1 MDGWLDEHGWVWM
14 KRPWCVTT
22 SSLIRSFFSFLRHR
36 SSSLARCCCSFSTS
50 AAGAE
55 SSAAEK
61 PRRLQPSVS
70 HKRRYDSS
78 LWLPP
83 SYVMITP
90 FGYTLPFWCIL
101 FLGVLYRDEHL
112 QIGLRSMYQQ
122 SFGRLMLYYGNAS
135 QSPLNNIQVRMTN
148 DDVIIITSSALM
160 TSSFPILKQTT
171 MTSSFDLIRT
181 SVTSSFVISLISSLQ
196 VVFPPHPG
204 LVVQAQEPAAQLGPG
219 LQMNQVIQ
227 THLMTDTRGERMRER
242 ERKRENEAEKERE
255 RERVRKILRE
265 REKWIFSKKKKNM
278 GFNFVFSCCRY

>member
-1 MDGWLDEHGWVWM
+1 
-14 KRPWCVTT
+14 
-22 SSLIRSFFSFLRHR
+22 
-36 SSSLARCCCSFSTS
+36 
-50 AAGAE
+50 
-55 SSAAEK
+55 
-61 PRRLQPSVS
+61 
-70 HKRRYDSS
+70 
-78 LWLPP
+78 
-83 SYVMITP
+83 
-90 FGYTLPFWCIL
+90 
-101 FLGVLYRDEHL
+101 
-112 QIGLRSMYQQ
+112 MYQQ

-265 REKWIFSKKKKNM
+265 REK
-278 GFNFVFSCCRY
+278 